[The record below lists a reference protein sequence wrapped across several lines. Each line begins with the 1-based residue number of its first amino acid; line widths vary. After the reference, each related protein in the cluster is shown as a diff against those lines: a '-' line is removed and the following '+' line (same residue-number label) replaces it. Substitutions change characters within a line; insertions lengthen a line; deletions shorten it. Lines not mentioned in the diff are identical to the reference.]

1 MARRKR
7 HSSSRSESAIN
18 ITPLGDVSLSLLL
31 GFLVITPIIIE
42 TMATTLPQEGSGVS
56 AGAVRQD
63 PIVVLTA
70 EGQILLNGREVTE
83 QELPGEKDDDRKDDG
98 GDEVALVHELRR
110 PASRPLEPPGHPGT
124 AMVGKRGGN
133 RIVTASR
140 ERVTP

>member
-1 MARRKR
+1 MHRRR
-7 HSSSRSESAIN
+7 HRKGHRVDSSIN

-83 QELPGEKDDDRKDDG
+83 QELP
-98 GDEVALVHELRR
+98 AELEE
-110 PASRPLEPPGHPGT
+110 LLPPGMEG
-124 AMVGKRGGN
+124 
-133 RIVTASR
+133 
-140 ERVTP
+140 ERKVMFTGAGDIAYRDVMHLLDVMRKNGVEAIGIR

>member
-1 MARRKR
+1 MARRR
-7 HSSSRSESAIN
+7 HRKSNRADSAIN

-83 QELPGEKDDDRKDDG
+83 QELP
-98 GDEVALVHELRR
+98 AELTIRR
-110 PASRPLEPPGHPGT
+110 GTGPA
-124 AMVGKRGGN
+124 GKRLLDDSWGEPLYF
-133 RIVTASR
+133 S
-140 ERVTP
+140 EQSDPQ

>member
-1 MARRKR
+1 MPRRR
-7 HSSSRSESAIN
+7 HRKGHRVDSSIN

-83 QELPGEKDDDRKDDG
+83 QELP
-98 GDEVALVHELRR
+98 AELEE
-110 PASRPLEPPGHPGT
+110 LLPPGMAG
-124 AMVGKRGGN
+124 
-133 RIVTASR
+133 
-140 ERVTP
+140 ERKVMFTGAGDIAYRDVMHLLDVMKKNGIEAIGIR